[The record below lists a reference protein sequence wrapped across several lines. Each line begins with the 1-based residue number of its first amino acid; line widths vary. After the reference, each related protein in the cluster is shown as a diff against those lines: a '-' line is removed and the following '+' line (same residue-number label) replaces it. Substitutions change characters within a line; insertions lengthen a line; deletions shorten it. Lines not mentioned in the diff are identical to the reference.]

1 MITISIKTH
10 TAYRAN
16 NKQKHETNITIQH
29 QEASKHIKHV
39 TNKTSKQTSRQTNKQ
54 ASKQTKK
61 QTNKQT
67 RTYKNT

>member
-39 TNKTSKQTSRQTNKQ
+39 TNKQHKHTKKTS
-54 ASKQTKK
+54 K
-61 QTNKQT
+61 QTNKQEHT
-67 RTYKNT
+67 KTHK